1 MNAPRPV
8 NLEEKLR
15 KIHDHWHPYIVGEVN
30 DNHVKLAKLKGDFVW
45 HAHELEDELFLVL
58 SGKLII
64 DFRDKTVEI
73 NPGEMIV
80 VPMGVE
86 HKPRTLPGEEVSI
99 LLVEPK
105 QIKHTGNVVTPQTV
119 HEFDWI

>member
-1 MNAPRPV
+1 
-8 NLEEKLR
+8 
-15 KIHDHWHPYIVGEVN
+15 
-30 DNHVKLAKLKGDFVW
+30 LKGDFVW